1 MSRIASF
8 GSFGS
13 SGRALAMSLAA
24 AAGAAAVALACAVP
38 GGKAPLEVASPAP
51 ETQQVAAPAEAE
63 AGAAAAEPVEAD
75 AARGDGGWGYLIDKL
90 VQDGISRERALRT
103 FQDPRVEPFD
113 GLGFSLDPKES
124 RALYRNF
131 LKAGS
136 VSRARRCREEYATA
150 FDNAE
155 RQHRV
160 PASVVAAILHV
171 ETGCG
176 QNTGSSVI
184 LWRLARLAMANEPA
198 NLEMNL
204 ARNATVKGV
213 RNATLEKR
221 TRERAKYLE
230 DLFYP
235 EVLATFTVADRK
247 GIDPLEILGSGSG
260 AFGYPQFLPTSFLRY
275 GVDGNGD
282 GAVSLYDLDDAAS
295 SAANYLA
302 QFGWKPGISAAQKR
316 KVIWHYNRSD
326 AYIDAVLGLA
336 GRLDAK
342 PGAAK
347 AASKPSRKRA
357 AEARRVASGG

>member
-1 MSRIASF
+1 MRTLVSR
-8 GSFGS
+8 
-13 SGRALAMSLAA
+13 GRARALPMLAA
-24 AAGAAAVALACAVP
+24 VGIVVFAAACAAPGVKEPVA
-38 GGKAPLEVASPAP
+38 
-51 ETQQVAAPAEAE
+51 VAAPAPESLPAPQPAESEPAAIAE
-63 AGAAAAEPVEAD
+63 AQ
-75 AARGDGGWGYLIDKL
+75 GDGGWGYLIEKL
-90 VQDGISRERALRT
+90 ARDGVPHERALRT

-136 VSRARRCREEYATA
+136 VSRAKHCRREHAGA
-150 FDNAE
+150 FENAE
-155 RQHRV
+155 RQHHV
-160 PASVVAAILHV
+160 PASVVASILHV

-184 LWRLARLAMANEPA
+184 LWRLARLAMANEPS

-204 ARNATVKGV
+204 VRNATVKGV
-213 RNATLEKR
+213 RNAALEKR
-221 TRERAKYLE
+221 TRDRAKYLE

-260 AFGYPQFLPTSFLRY
+260 AFGTPQFLPTSFLRY

-282 GAVSLYDLDDAAS
+282 GAISLYDLEDAAA

-302 QFGWKPGISAAQKR
+302 KFGWKPGISQAEKR

-326 AYIDAVLGLA
+326 AYIDTVLGLA
-336 GRLDAK
+336 GRLDA
-342 PGAAK
+342 PAK
-347 AASKPSRKRA
+347 AAKTATGKPAKKKAS
-357 AEARRVASGG
+357 ETRRVASGG